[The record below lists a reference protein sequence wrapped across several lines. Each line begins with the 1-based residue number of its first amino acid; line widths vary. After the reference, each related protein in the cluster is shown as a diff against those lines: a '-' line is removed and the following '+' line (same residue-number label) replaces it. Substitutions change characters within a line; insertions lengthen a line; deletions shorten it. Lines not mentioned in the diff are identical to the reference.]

1 MAKFKIEHK
10 DNYSIIANSVFK
22 DTRLSWK
29 AKGILANMLSL
40 PDNWDFSMAGLE
52 KLASD
57 GLSATRTAL
66 KELEQF
72 GYLVRKQIRG
82 ERGIFIDWEY
92 IVREAPLCDFPQVD
106 NPQVDKPQVDNHTQL
121 NTNNINNIN
130 NKVINNKKESK
141 KESDY
146 DSIIN
151 SNIKD
156 DSVRNALL
164 EFIKMRKLA
173 KSPMTNRALELLIS
187 RLHKLANTPE
197 MAVKVLEQSIV
208 NNWKNVY
215 ELKEDK
221 NKKEKRYDVEGYN
234 GEYAEFV

>member
-10 DNYSIIANSVFK
+10 GNYSVIANSVFK

-40 PDNWDFSMAGLE
+40 PDNWDYSMAGLE

-82 ERGIFIDWEY
+82 ERGVFIDWEY
-92 IVREAPLCDFPQVD
+92 IIREAPLCDFPQVD

-121 NTNNINNIN
+121 NTNNINKTN
-130 NKVINNKKESK
+130 NKVINNKERK
-141 KESDY
+141 KPASDY
-146 DSIIN
+146 DNIIN

-156 DSVRNALL
+156 ESVRNALL

-187 RLHKLANTPE
+187 RLRKLADTPE

-215 ELKEDK
+215 ELKE
-221 NKKEKRYDVEGYN
+221 NKEIRHNVEGYN
-234 GEYAEFV
+234 GEYAGFV